1 MIQLMEHFQR
11 SCNSIGF
18 FELIYDIS
26 VRKSSTYI
34 LFVYALVD
42 IESSFFT
49 IFLFYFLFVN
59 WRRKFIFLRIFFGLR
74 FPYNLSSEL
83 TQELLEIDST

>member
-26 VRKSSTYI
+26 VKKSWT
-34 LFVYALVD
+34 LLVYTLVD
-42 IESSFFT
+42 IESFFFT

-59 WRRKFIFLRIFFGLR
+59 SRRKFTFRIFFGLR

-83 TQELLEIDST
+83 TRELLEIDST